1 MPRLVEPIEIW
12 GTVVLLD
19 LEGDATE
26 AAREA
31 ISSWLVEVDLTFS
44 TYISTSEISAL
55 RAGELIVNTSPVV
68 QQVWNEC
75 LRLRDLTQGAFDPW
89 AAPGGFDPSG
99 YVKGW
104 AADRAREIAQRHEIK
119 HGQINAGGDVVVF
132 GGKAD
137 GSPWHLGVRHP
148 DIVDAIATTVSL
160 IDGAL
165 AGSGN
170 YERGAHIVDP
180 NTGLPA
186 IGARATAVVGPD
198 AGVADA
204 LATAFMV
211 AGRRGTPWLIDM
223 PEYSVWGVD
232 FSGDQAWH
240 VGGAFS

>member
-1 MPRLVEPIEIW
+1 MEPIEIW

-19 LEGDATE
+19 LDGE
-26 AAREA
+26 R
-31 ISSWLVEVDLTFS
+31 SQEVRDEILTWFVKVDETFS
-44 TYISTSEISAL
+44 TYKSSSEVSAL
-55 RAGELIVNTSPVV
+55 RSGEEIENVSAVT
-68 QQVWNEC
+68 QDVWRTC
-75 LRLRDLTQGAFDPW
+75 LELRELTQGAFDPW
-89 AAPGGFDPSG
+89 AANGGFDPSG

-104 AADRAREIAQRHEIK
+104 AADRAREIAQNHGIR

-137 GSPWHLGVRHP
+137 GSPWNLGVRHP
-148 DIVDAIATTVSL
+148 DIADAVASTVSL
-160 IDGAL
+160 RDGAL
-165 AGSGN
+165 ACSGN

-180 NTGLPA
+180 STNLPA

-211 AGRRGTPWLIDM
+211 AGRRGTPWLNQL
-223 PEYSVWGVD
+223 PGYSVWGVD

-240 VGGAFS
+240 VGEAFS